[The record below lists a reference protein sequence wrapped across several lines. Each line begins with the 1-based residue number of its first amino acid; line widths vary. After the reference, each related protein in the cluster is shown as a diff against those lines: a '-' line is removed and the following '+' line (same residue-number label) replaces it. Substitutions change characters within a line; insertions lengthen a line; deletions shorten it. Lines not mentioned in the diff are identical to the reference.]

1 MPICVNGTFPNSQQ
15 KEDIMKKVLAIFL
28 SVLLICITLAPIGSA
43 ASTPQLSLKVI
54 EGNYSA
60 TASPVAAVT
69 TTTFTVVITA
79 PRNIQKLVGVNLYFE
94 FDPAVL
100 AVAKAGLAGSVDA
113 NKNEIP
119 NFSGLLVSG
128 LKSGSTN
135 EYALAWIPSGD
146 GVSKNQANDLMYI
159 TFNVIDTTNAQSAL
173 RLYVDEFRTDDGNND
188 NDITVTDLKAD
199 TVINFNFPENT
210 PPATMAPV
218 EDGEAEDTE
227 KVNELLQVIRDM
239 LNGNGVTFADF
250 ADAIANTLGNAEITD
265 IIEQLVDGNVDV
277 SNGFIGILKSLGLDF
292 SSFED
297 LLNKIID
304 FIMGL
309 FGGGD
314 EGGDTDDT
322 TAAGGNTA
330 TTAKGSGSGSE
341 QTGDV
346 GVALAATVCVLSS
359 AAFVLTRKK
368 KEII

>member
-1 MPICVNGTFPNSQQ
+1 
-15 KEDIMKKVLAIFL
+15 MKKVLAIFL
-28 SVLLICITLAPIGSA
+28 SVLLICISIAPIGSA
-43 ASTPQLSLKVI
+43 ANGPQLSLKVA
-54 EGNYSA
+54 EGGYSS
-60 TASPVAAVT
+60 TASQVSAVT

-100 AVAKAGLAGSVDA
+100 SVAKAGLAGSVDSA
-113 NKNEIP
+113 KNEVP
-119 NFSGLLVSG
+119 NFSGLLVQG
-128 LKSGSTN
+128 LKSGSTS
-135 EYALAWIPSGD
+135 EYALAWIPSND
-146 GVSKNQANDLMYI
+146 AGVSKNQANDLMYI
-159 TFNVIDTTNAQSAL
+159 TFNVIDTTKAQTAL
-173 RLYVDEFRTDDGNND
+173 SLYIDEFRTDDGNNE
-188 NDITVTDLKAD
+188 NDITVTQLYAD
-199 TVINFNFPENT
+199 PVVNFSFPENT
-210 PPATMAPV
+210 PPATTAPA
-218 EDGEAEDTE
+218 EDGENADTD
-227 KVNELLQVIRDM
+227 KVNDLLQVIRDM

-277 SNGFIGILKSLGLDF
+277 SNGFLGILKSLGLDF

-297 LLNKIID
+297 ILNKIIE

-314 EGGDTDDT
+314 DTEAEDT

-330 TTAKGSGSGSE
+330 TTSKGSGTGSE

>member
-1 MPICVNGTFPNSQQ
+1 
-15 KEDIMKKVLAIFL
+15 MKKVLAIFL
-28 SVLLICITLAPIGSA
+28 SVLLICISLAPIGSA
-43 ASTPQLSLKVI
+43 ASAPQLSLKVI
-54 EGNYSA
+54 EGNYSS
-60 TASPVAAVT
+60 TASQVAAVT

-79 PRNIQKLVGVNLYFE
+79 PRNLQKLVGVNLYFE

-100 AVAKAGLAGSVDA
+100 AVAKAGLAGNVDS

-297 LLNKIID
+297 LLNKIIE
-304 FIMGL
+304 FIAGL
-309 FGGGD
+309 FGDGD
-314 EGGDTDDT
+314 DGGDTEDT

>member
-1 MPICVNGTFPNSQQ
+1 
-15 KEDIMKKVLAIFL
+15 MKKVLAIFL
-28 SVLLICITLAPIGSA
+28 AALLICITLAPIGSA
-43 ASTPQLSLKVI
+43 VSGPQLSTKVA
-54 EGNYSA
+54 EGKYSSS
-60 TASPVAAVT
+60 ASPVAAVT
-69 TTTFTVVITA
+69 KTRFTVVITA
-79 PRNIQKLVGVNLYFE
+79 PKNVKKLVGVNLYFE

-100 AVAKAGLAGSVDA
+100 NVVKAGLAGSVDDA
-113 NKNEIP
+113 GNELP

-128 LKSGSTN
+128 LKSGSTS

-146 GVSKNQANDLMYI
+146 GVSKNQASDLMYI

-173 RLYVDEFRTDDGNND
+173 RLCVDEFRTDDGNND

-292 SSFED
+292 SSFEE

-314 EGGDTDDT
+314 EGGDTEET